1 MNLVNQEPWVML
13 NRLHRELD
21 RFLDDG
27 IAVRTPASTQ
37 AVAWAPSVDVY
48 EEAGRFVVRAD
59 LPGVDAKDIDVT
71 AENGVLT
78 LRGERR
84 AEPRAANGGYER
96 TERTFGT
103 FLRRFALPDNVQADA
118 IAAKHVNGVLEISVP
133 KQPKIEPKRITIEA
147 A

>member
-1 MNLVNQEPWVML
+1 MGLAGFEVEVQ
-13 NRLHRELD
+13 RETAS
-21 RFLDDG
+21 G
-27 IAVRTPASTQ
+27 IVTEDMTLSMGPQHPSTHG
-37 AVAWAPSVDVY
+37 VL
-48 EEAGRFVVRAD
+48 RFVVRAD
-59 LPGVDAKDIDVT
+59 LPGVEAKDIDVT

-84 AEPRAANGGYER
+84 AEQRPARGGFER